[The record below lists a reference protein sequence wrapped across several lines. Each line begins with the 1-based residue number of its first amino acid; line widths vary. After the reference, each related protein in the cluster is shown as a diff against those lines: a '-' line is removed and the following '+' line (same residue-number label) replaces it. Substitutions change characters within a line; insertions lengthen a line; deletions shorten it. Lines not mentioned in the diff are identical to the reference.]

1 VYYQRCPNCGH
12 IEAPQFRRWSA
23 ERFISEIYNA
33 EYISLDPDFQ
43 RRRPLS
49 NAEFLHRTFGV
60 HAKRLRHLDYGGGNG
75 ALSEELRKREWD
87 SVSYDPFVDNA
98 PPNGELCF
106 DLVTAFE
113 VFEHVPDPNQL
124 MRSIVELM
132 SERGVLIFSTL
143 LSDAHVVPGERL
155 TWWYAAPRNGHVSL
169 YSRKSLSHLAG
180 NFGMRLHSWNDGLHC
195 MYRWLPDWV
204 QTVIRPCGI

>member
-49 NAEFLHRTFGV
+49 NAEFLHRT
-60 HAKRLRHLDYGGGNG
+60 
-75 ALSEELRKREWD
+75 
-87 SVSYDPFVDNA
+87 DPFVDNA
-98 PPNGELCF
+98 PLNRELYF